1 MTSVKWRICFD
12 GAKMLPGTS
21 RSWPTTKDDDMSI
34 KREDV
39 DASRVDFAD
48 VGTGKAL

>member
-1 MTSVKWRICFD
+1 MT
-12 GAKMLPGTS
+12 
-21 RSWPTTKDDDMSI
+21 TTKDDDMSI

-48 VGTGKAL
+48 VGTASGCRLSTRAEFCVTIFCCR